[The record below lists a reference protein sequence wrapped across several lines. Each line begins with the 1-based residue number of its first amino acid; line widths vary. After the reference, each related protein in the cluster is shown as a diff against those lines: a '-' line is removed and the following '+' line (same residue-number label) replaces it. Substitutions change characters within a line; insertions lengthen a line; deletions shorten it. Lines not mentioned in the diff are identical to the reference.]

1 MKNKDK
7 ISDLFIAIN
16 YINSANFYQSKNKKE
31 SWNIRQV
38 WDVLLN
44 PNKYE
49 KERNKLFEDK
59 TFTKIFYKILETEK
73 ILYQPKSIA
82 AASGKIFERVSK
94 DFEIEIIES
103 NKDEKSAYLLLT
115 LFMEIKPI
123 FNFYVVCKDQFST
136 HKIPALNNQ
145 KAQILLQKDDKFYSL
160 ITSPDAEIFIR

>member
-49 KERNKLFEDK
+49 KEKNKLFEDK

-82 AASGKIFERVSK
+82 AASGKIFKKVSK

-115 LFMEIKPI
+115 LFIEK
-123 FNFYVVCKDQFST
+123 
-136 HKIPALNNQ
+136 
-145 KAQILLQKDDKFYSL
+145 
-160 ITSPDAEIFIR
+160 